1 VAQTMQE
8 NGFEHVQ
15 VLKGGWKAW
24 QEEGYPTVP
33 K

>member
-1 VAQTMQE
+1 MME
-8 NGFEHVQ
+8 SGFENVQ

-24 QEEGYPTVP
+24 QVEGYPTVP